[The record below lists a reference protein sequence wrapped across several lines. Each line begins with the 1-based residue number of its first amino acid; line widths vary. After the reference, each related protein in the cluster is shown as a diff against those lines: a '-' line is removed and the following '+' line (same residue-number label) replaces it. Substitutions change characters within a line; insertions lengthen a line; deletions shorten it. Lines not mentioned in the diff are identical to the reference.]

1 MAGLDDLYA
10 QISTSDIASKLGA
23 DQGEVEKAVH
33 TLVPVLLSGLQH
45 TSQDPENA
53 SKIESAASG
62 QAARGLLDAGG
73 GVAQVDEAAGHQA
86 VATLFGGKDTDQV
99 AAALASGGAG
109 NSDLLK
115 QPLPVILPIV
125 LAYIGKQ
132 LGSGGAPE
140 TSAAQQRTSGG
151 GLGDILGSIL
161 GGGND
166 KSLGGILGSVLGA
179 KGAVWATSWAACWAA
194 RNSQRDNRIA
204 LIGIRSGP
212 S

>member
-10 QISTSDIASKLGA
+10 QIPTSDIASKLGA

-45 TSQDPENA
+45 NSQDPENA
-53 SKIESAASG
+53 SKIEDAASG

-73 GVAQVDEAAGHQA
+73 GVNQVDEDDGHQA
-86 VATLFGGKDTDQV
+86 VATLFGGKDTNEV
-99 AAALASGGAG
+99 AAALAGGGAG

-115 QPLPVILPIV
+115 QLLPVVLPIV

-132 LGSGGAPE
+132 LNAGGPSEAPA
-140 TSAAQQRTSGG
+140 SQQRGSGG

-166 KSLGGILGSVLGA
+166 KSLGGILGSVLGG
-179 KGAVWATSWAACWAA
+179 KGGGLG
-194 RNSQRDNRIA
+194 DI
-204 LIGIRSGP
+204 LGGLLGGKK
-212 S
+212 